1 MYIYGCKYRKESKT
15 YVYCSRL
22 RRATKKKN
30 ERNVIAVS

>member
-22 RRATKKKN
+22 RRATKKN